1 MMPGQGDNT
10 AISRKEETMSEG
22 QASIP
27 VITVD
32 GPSGS
37 GKGTVAMRLAQDL
50 GWHFLDSGAL
60 YRLVAVAAMDRGI
73 APEDEGALGAVAAS
87 LDVSFGLSGDGMV
100 ILLDGNYIT
109 GRLRSE
115 DVSVFA
121 SRISAFSAVREALVG
136 RQRAFRKPPGLVADG
151 RDMGTVIF
159 PDAVLKVFLTASVD
173 ARARRR
179 YKQLKEKGESVNL
192 SRLFREIEKR
202 DERDSSRA
210 LSPLKPAADA
220 HVIDSTELSINEVV
234 NEVHKL
240 LDTSSLSS

>member
-1 MMPGQGDNT
+1 MADQSNPP
-10 AISRKEETMSEG
+10 
-22 QASIP
+22 P

-32 GPSGS
+32 GPGGS
-37 GKGTVAMRLAQDL
+37 GKGTIAMRVAEKL

-60 YRLVAVAAMDRGI
+60 YRLVAVAALDRGVQ
-73 APEDEGALGAVAAS
+73 ADEEEELGRVAKS
-87 LDVSFGLSGDGMV
+87 LDVTFGISAEGMV

-115 DVSVFA
+115 QVSVMA
-121 SRISAFSAVREALVG
+121 SEIAAFPVVRAALVK

-159 PDAVLKVFLTASVD
+159 PDAILKIFLTASAE
-173 ARARRR
+173 ARAERR

-192 SRLFREIEKR
+192 SRLFQDIKTR

-210 LSPLKPAADA
+210 IAPLRPAPDA
-220 HVIDSTELSINEVV
+220 HVIDSTGLDISEVLQIIDNLHKELSISN
-234 NEVHKL
+234 
-240 LDTSSLSS
+240 